1 MPLCQWLQI
10 ANRPSGPSP
19 TATVSC
25 DTLARKRGHWANI
38 GPRGPSAY
46 LDAAMSTRADPG
58 RRAHCTNQA
67 AMARALWYC
76 GIAVNVQGTSQLHL
90 AGPLVCLSAHA
101 CIFAPALCS
110 GGSGGGGGPF
120 TTLPNHSKCAALCIR
135 PATVHGRTAK
145 RCAAMRTSVADPKA
159 LATIDSPLPQHHA
172 KHKL

>member
-1 MPLCQWLQI
+1 M
-10 ANRPSGPSP
+10 
-19 TATVSC
+19 SC

-101 CIFAPALCS
+101 HLCACFVERWQRRRWRS
-110 GGSGGGGGPF
+110 VHYSSKSF
-120 TTLPNHSKCAALCIR
+120 KMRCTLYPPS
-135 PATVHGRTAK
+135 
-145 RCAAMRTSVADPKA
+145 
-159 LATIDSPLPQHHA
+159 DSQR
-172 KHKL
+172 

>member
-19 TATVSC
+19 TVTVSC
-25 DTLARKRGHWANI
+25 VTLARKRGHWANI

-46 LDAAMSTRADPG
+46 LDAAMSTRA
-58 RRAHCTNQA
+58 RAGGPTAPTRLQW
-67 AMARALWYC
+67 RVRC
-76 GIAVNVQGTSQLHL
+76 GIVVLRSTSRVL
-90 AGPLVCLSAHA
+90 ASCILQARWCASVRTR
-101 CIFAPALCS
+101 IFAPALCS

-145 RCAAMRTSVADPKA
+145 RCAAMRTSDADPKA